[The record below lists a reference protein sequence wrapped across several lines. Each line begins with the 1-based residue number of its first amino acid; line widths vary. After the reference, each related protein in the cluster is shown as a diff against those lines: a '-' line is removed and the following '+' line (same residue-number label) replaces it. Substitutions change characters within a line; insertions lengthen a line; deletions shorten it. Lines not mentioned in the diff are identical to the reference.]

1 MSSLPPVKTAEDFHR
16 LKSKWHADLKTLIDA
31 GVKAGLSSE
40 RIFEDVAELRA
51 NYLAVLT
58 DPENP
63 VAISEGRKDV
73 LSQPQ
78 YINHPPTDP
87 KHPLIAIVT
96 AQTEGLNRIFGK
108 TWPAPYVVVIEGY
121 QRQTGITAAYSP
133 MGDFIVIDS
142 DSANQSPTGMRGV
155 VGHELTHRYQRS
167 KEALARHHIKDPQ
180 FQTPQ
185 FFRRLRQLEAEADFY
200 GAAITSPEISKSDLQ
215 WGLELDNRAITQYVH
230 ERLQGRTVKE
240 SVERYEN
247 LSPTAK
253 AAIQLAF
260 KNLPP
265 GDKNNLIERVFKND
279 TPEAS
284 STHPSDKNRLA
295 LMDYLKANP
304 QLLTCRNV
312 SFDGS
317 ANVVSAQECGPGRTS
332 MSVPPRRAEAQYK

>member
-16 LKSKWHADLKTLIDA
+16 LKNKWQLDLKTLIDA
-31 GVKAGLSSE
+31 GVKAGLPNE
-40 RIFEDVAELRA
+40 RIFEDIATLRA

-63 VAISEGRKDV
+63 VAVAEGRKDM
-73 LSQPQ
+73 LSQPP

-87 KHPLIAIVT
+87 RHPLIAIVR

-108 TWPAPYVVVIEGY
+108 TWPAPHVVVIEGY
-121 QRQTGITAAYSP
+121 RRQTGITAAYSP
-133 MGDFIVIDS
+133 MGDFVVVDS

-155 VGHELTHRYQRS
+155 VGHELAHRYQRS
-167 KEALARHHIKDPQ
+167 KEGLARHHIKDPQ

-185 FFRRLRQLEAEADFY
+185 FLRNLRQLEAEADFY
-200 GAAITSPEISKSDLQ
+200 GAVITSPEISKTDLQ
-215 WGLELDNRAITQYVH
+215 WGLEVDNRAITQYVH
-230 ERLQGRTVKE
+230 ERLQGRNIKE
-240 SVERYEN
+240 SVENYNN
-247 LSPTAK
+247 LSPAGK
-253 AAIQLAF
+253 AAILQAF
-260 KNLPP
+260 KNLPSA
-265 GDKNNLIERVFKND
+265 DKSNLIERVFQRD

-284 STHPSDKNRLA
+284 ATHPSDKNRLA

-317 ANVVSAQECGPGRTS
+317 ANIVSAQDCGPGRTT